1 MKNKL
6 LNVYCA
12 KKTQDEE
19 KVLITLVEG
28 EDDERTFYNAVV
40 SLDDDKRIYA
50 EIEYDYVK
58 VYIPLSQVNKK
69 KDDDLPF

>member
-6 LNVYCA
+6 LNIYCA
-12 KKTQDEE
+12 KITQDEE

-40 SLDDDKRIYA
+40 SLDDDKRIRA
-50 EIEYDYVK
+50 EIEYNYVK